1 MPQKE
6 DGDEERAAAKPRP
19 AGAAPKDQESRPAAW
34 DGAAG
39 LWRFHDGET
48 RAPPAKKPRVEAA
61 QPSIERASGKRPTAA
76 VDRFVSA
83 SSFAAAK
90 PRPSASPGGAE
101 KKHVA
106 KTKKRGPGR
115 PKGSGVAGAGVL
127 LADATV
133 AQLRAELKKR
143 ESGKKKRGRP
153 KKAKATTDGA
163 SGTDQDDQ
171 EYDVK
176 EITAKRTH
184 EGKKTPFSH
193 HFMLKMIILPR
204 QAPDEHK

>member
-1 MPQKE
+1 
-6 DGDEERAAAKPRP
+6 
-19 AGAAPKDQESRPAAW
+19 
-34 DGAAG
+34 

-143 ESGKKKRGRP
+143 EGKKKRGRP

-176 EITAKRTH
+176 EITGKRTH
-184 EGKKTPFSH
+184 EGKKT
-193 HFMLKMIILPR
+193 R
-204 QAPDEHK
+204 R